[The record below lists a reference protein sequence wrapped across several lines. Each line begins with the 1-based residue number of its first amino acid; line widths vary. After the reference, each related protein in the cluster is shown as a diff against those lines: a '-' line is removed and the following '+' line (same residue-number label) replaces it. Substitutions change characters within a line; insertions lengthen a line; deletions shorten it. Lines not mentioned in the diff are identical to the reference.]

1 VTDPNAR
8 IPRSGITGQPRTAEE
23 FAAYFQA
30 SKMGKWNREEMADY
44 ETKFVGKPEM
54 KTEYVES
61 ARAEFAKHTRQA
73 RFIF

>member
-1 VTDPNAR
+1 
-8 IPRSGITGQPRTAEE
+8 
-23 FAAYFQA
+23 
-30 SKMGKWNREEMADY
+30 MADY